1 MLLRRALLQQDK
13 HKHRQNMTSDLLNPD
28 PTTSGSSPSASA
40 PAHGYVAKAAMAV
53 SGSKVRAERTEDRKE
68 YMSKG
73 SIVANS
79 SSAKAQV
86 KRKDGVPNSHSQSQ
100 TSPVGQQA
108 KPTPKDPSSAKRQRM
123 SSPDALPNM
132 APLLPGRQLWKW
144 SGNPTQRRGLKG
156 KARKLFY
163 KAIVRGKETVRVG
176 DCAVFLSPGRPQL
189 PYVGRVESL
198 WESWSSS
205 MVVRVKWF
213 YHPEETRLGK
223 RHRDGKNA
231 LYQSSHEDEN
241 DVQTISHRCQVVSR
255 AEYEHL
261 IRQRKPGGVAND
273 LFYLAGTYE
282 PTTGQLVS
290 AEGVA
295 IVS

>member
-1 MLLRRALLQQDK
+1 
-13 HKHRQNMTSDLLNPD
+13 
-28 PTTSGSSPSASA
+28 
-40 PAHGYVAKAAMAV
+40 
-53 SGSKVRAERTEDRKE
+53 
-68 YMSKG
+68 
-73 SIVANS
+73 
-79 SSAKAQV
+79 
-86 KRKDGVPNSHSQSQ
+86 
-100 TSPVGQQA
+100 
-108 KPTPKDPSSAKRQRM
+108 
-123 SSPDALPNM
+123 
-132 APLLPGRQLWKW
+132 
-144 SGNPTQRRGLKG
+144 LKG

-223 RHRDGKNA
+223 RHRDGKVKTQIGSQPRCMVFLWKNA

-241 DVQTISHRCQVVSR
+241 DVQTISHRCQVVSK
-255 AEYEHL
+255 AEYDHL
-261 IRQRKPGGVAND
+261 THERKPGNSLND

-282 PTTGQLVS
+282 PTTGQLI
-290 AEGVA
+290 GVDGMA
-295 IVS
+295 IG